1 MVQLEGM
8 YKEHLV
14 QLPDLSRAYQKVKRI
29 INDIIQMSVELLS
42 NEVTSQAPF
51 TQTGQPK
58 SFTIFVALLWTFSRT
73 LTSFYSVGPRA
84 AHNIQ
89 GETAPSLNM
98 VGESSLL
105 TSWLFCV

>member
-1 MVQLEGM
+1 MLQLEGM
-8 YKEHLV
+8 YKDHLV
-14 QLPDLSRAYQKVKRI
+14 QLPDLFRAYQKVKHI
-29 INDIIQMSVELLS
+29 INGITQMPLELLS

-51 TQTGQPK
+51 IQTGQPK
-58 SFTIFVALLWTFSRT
+58 SSTIFVAPLWTLSST

-98 VGESSLL
+98 VGESPLL
-105 TSWLFCV
+105 AIWLFCV